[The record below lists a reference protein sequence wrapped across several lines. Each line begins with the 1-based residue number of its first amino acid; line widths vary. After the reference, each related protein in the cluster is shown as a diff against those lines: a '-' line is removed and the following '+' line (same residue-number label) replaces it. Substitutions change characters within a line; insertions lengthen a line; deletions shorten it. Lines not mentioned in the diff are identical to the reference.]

1 MPSFHRHSF
10 FPLVVVVLSLA
21 LAGLIYWST
30 QGEAPSSSISVQE
43 VELVDADSYRDD
55 LSQVVKVFEERM
67 AAAGDDVER
76 LQAVQTALLGVL
88 ALRVPTEFKNIH
100 LALAVALSE
109 MENTLES
116 GGHDLTQ
123 PIQKIAE
130 LKQAY
135 PWLAS

>member
-1 MPSFHRHSF
+1 MFHRHSF

-55 LSQVVKVFEERM
+55 LSGVVREFEIRM
-67 AAAGDDVER
+67 ASAQDDAQR
-76 LQAVQTALLGVL
+76 LQDVQTALASVL
-88 ALRVPTEFKNIH
+88 ALRVPTQFKDLH

>member
-1 MPSFHRHSF
+1 MFHRHSF

-30 QGEAPSSSISVQE
+30 QGEAPSSPISVQE

-55 LSQVVKVFEERM
+55 LSGVVREFEIRM
-67 AAAGDDVER
+67 ASAQDDAQR
-76 LQAVQTALLGVL
+76 LQDVQTALAGVL
-88 ALRVPTEFKNIH
+88 ALRVPTQFKDLH